1 MKQLTLETGNALV
14 GSPLSRPPR
23 SLLWSDELAVEAT
36 AKLLRVLTF
45 TKAVDIE
52 PNCIA
57 IEEVPARTERHALA
71 ELLNANPIGT
81 GAPVCWNGNL
91 MRPLSVDR
99 SLAELSFAIDH
110 GALRCCQ

>member
-1 MKQLTLETGNALV
+1 MSATQLTLETGDASV
-14 GSPLSRPPR
+14 DSPLPRPPG
-23 SLLWSDELAVEAT
+23 SLLWSDELAVEVT
-36 AKLLRVLTF
+36 AEMLRLLTF

-81 GAPVCWNGNL
+81 QLSAGKATWCGHCRSIV
-91 MRPLSVDR
+91 PL
-99 SLAELSFAIDH
+99 LSSP
-110 GALRCCQ
+110 LR